1 VSSQNGYLVQHDTAD
16 AWVWKRVRDAIP
28 RLAVLETKAESV
40 EPGAGDLLRD
50 LFSLFFKARPQLWE
64 AKTEPQARRRA
75 LLESVRESQDYRR
88 LRLGTRLRELA
99 SAVAAADVFA
109 RLLEDWPKPQVPPAS
124 TPLGAL
130 ASPDQVS
137 ARVREILRRA
147 REKVSEVQAF
157 VEAWGSDPG
166 EIARLS
172 LEESLALAER
182 VERSP
187 ELQRIAALAG
197 RVKRLA
203 LTCHSQ
209 RVRHGTDEIVSIETG
224 AALARVLPQELVS
237 LRHPVLRRDFLR
249 RFSEGALLQYELSGR
264 ETLGRG
270 PLVVC
275 LDSSQSMA
283 GDREAWA
290 KAIAL
295 GLLAIARRERRDFA
309 LVHFG
314 SNNECRVFRFER
326 GVAQPQSVLEALAF
340 SFRGGTDFERPLS
353 EALALVETGGLSRA
367 DVIFV
372 TDGACSISTEFL
384 DRFRRA
390 RERLGFRVFSVL
402 IDPTE
407 RLSAATL
414 ASFSDEVVRLRDL
427 AQDDDVLSSMFTST
441 TDRA

>member
-1 VSSQNGYLVQHDTAD
+1 VSSQNGYLVQQD
-16 AWVWKRVRDAIP
+16 ATDGWVWKRVRDAIP
-28 RLAVLETKAESV
+28 RLAELEDKAERR
-40 EPGAGDLLRD
+40 EPGASDLLRD
-50 LFSLFFKARPQLWE
+50 LFCLFFKARPQLRE
-64 AKTEPQARRRA
+64 AKTESQARRHT
-75 LLESVRESQDYRR
+75 LLASVLESQDYRR
-88 LRLGTRLRELA
+88 LRLGTRLRELE

-109 RLLEDWPKPQVPPAS
+109 RLLEDWPKPRDAPSPAP
-124 TPLGAL
+124 T
-130 ASPDQVS
+130 DQVS
-137 ARVREILRRA
+137 ARVRELLRRA
-147 REKVSEVQAF
+147 TEKLGEVQAF

-172 LEESLALAER
+172 LEESFALAER

-187 ELQRIAALAG
+187 GLQRIAELAG

-203 LTCHSQ
+203 LTCHAQ

-224 AALARVLPQELVS
+224 SSLERVLPQELVS

-270 PLVVC
+270 PLIVC

-290 KAIAL
+290 KAVAL
-295 GLLAIARRERRDFA
+295 GLLEIARRERRDFG

-314 SNNECRVFRFER
+314 SKRECEVFRFER
-326 GVAQPQSVLEALAF
+326 GAAPPRDVLDAFAF

-353 EALALVETGGLSRA
+353 EALALIEGGGLSRA

-372 TDGACSISTEFL
+372 TDGACSVSQEFL
-384 DRFRRA
+384 HEFKRT

-407 RLSAATL
+407 RLSASTL

-427 AQDDDVLSSMFTST
+427 AQDEPVLSSVFTST